1 MKIINCF
8 TTKPKNILKKMVNK
22 IVISGKKKKVKRLS
36 STSSYYPSAFISNP
50 CDQLFGP
57 PLDNSLNNSLNNNA
71 SFKDKS
77 FDTSIDKSVSINEAN
92 PGECES
98 KNRSINSSCTETSN
112 CISLADTTNR
122 DVTSTLNYIPA
133 PKWTKAQ
140 NCILEEAFKK
150 SRYPKQSDLKLFA
163 QRLSVMDSDVEVTK
177 MNFCLLILNF

>member
-1 MKIINCF
+1 
-8 TTKPKNILKKMVNK
+8 MVNK

-36 STSSYYPSAFISNP
+36 SSSSYYPSAFISNP

-57 PLDNSLNNSLNNNA
+57 PLDNSLNNSLVNNV

-77 FDTSIDKSVSINEAN
+77 FNTSIDNSVSINIEAN
-92 PGECES
+92 PSECES
-98 KNRSINSSCTETSN
+98 KNKSINSSCTEISN
-112 CISLADTTNR
+112 CISLADTTNT

-150 SRYPKQSDLKLFA
+150 SRYPKQSDLKLIA
-163 QRLSVMDSDVEVTK
+163 QRLSVMDSDVEVS
-177 MNFCLLILNF
+177 